1 MWCVSWRRI
10 VYVDLK
16 TIKKASYIKL
26 RIEYFHK
33 DSNVSFN
40 LDVFMFSGSCC
51 FNVGEL
57 QLAKWTKSSFFTIFL
72 RKDKKYWERWRN
84 NRHKSCLL
92 RYERNHECWF
102 RFAVNKIDKS
112 HGRPKKYQ
120 KEIVEKVKRKVGN
133 HALTFGTSSAI
144 KKFSVKYPKFMF
156 IRNFSE

>member
-1 MWCVSWRRI
+1 MWRVSWRRI

-120 KEIVEKVKRKVGN
+120 KEIVEKVKKKSWKSCIDIWNIVSHQKIFRKV
-133 HALTFGTSSAI
+133 SKI
-144 KKFSVKYPKFMF
+144 YVY
-156 IRNFSE
+156 